1 MQNKRCKTLAV
12 LFGLGI
18 FAFSTNAATLTGID
32 VGTPSNPGSVKTS
45 TDANGKTVYEVT
57 GGGGDIWGA
66 SDNFYYAY
74 QKVTGDFDY
83 VVKVASHIGNSG
95 DGGWSKA
102 ELMVRLDDGSGT
114 PQGGDPFIANMATRP
129 SSDTANSAPA
139 GVNYR
144 GPQWRAVRDDQCS
157 WTTPSPGYPPN
168 LANNW
173 LRLERVGSVF
183 YMYTSDDGKAWN
195 MYNPYSPQ
203 GWDTAG
209 SWPAGTD
216 NVGVSV
222 FTNAWPSTI
231 MLGLAV
237 TAHNDADVSV
247 VKFTDFG
254 PYTPTPV
261 AITSD
266 LKASVSLAQNS
277 ELKLSVTATG
287 DPVHYQ
293 WIKDGKPLAQAVTP
307 TYTVALAQLSDAGK
321 YKVRVYGGGKEVMSA
336 ESTVTVTVDTTAP
349 TIKAVIPEGDFL
361 GMRVEFS
368 EPVSD
373 SALTAANYKLDQG
386 ITVSSVSRI
395 SSSIVKLNTSKM
407 GEGVNYQ
414 LTVNGVKDTANPA
427 NTIASDSKKAFKSV
441 VFETGMVTYQRWDNV
456 NGDPGDI
463 NAFTTAVANGT
474 IRPSDINTA
483 VTQFGGPWGA
493 ADNYS
498 SKVSGW
504 FIPATSGNYVFFLSA
519 DDQANLY
526 LSTDDQPANKK
537 LIAQEGGWSNQY
549 QWSTPGSGDAA
560 TKRSDQ
566 FGAIEWPYGNQI
578 TLQAGKRYYMEI
590 LHDEGGG
597 GDGSDVTFIKEGAT
611 DPTQDSAGMAM
622 RGSVIGTYLDPNAS
636 SITFTQQPVNTQGVD
651 GKKVTFKVAATG
663 VSAYG
668 STMYYQWQ
676 KNGVNIPDATSAS
689 YTTPILTLS
698 DSNAKYKCVITVPAL
713 SMASE
718 EATLTVVPDTFA
730 PVVTG
735 VGSLVKGNAIELG
748 VSFDESVDPTSAA
761 TAANY
766 TLSKGTVTAA
776 RFLSMSPAS
785 VALSVSGVS
794 AGDVVTVTVKN
805 VKDLK
810 GNAIT
815 SANKEVKVSN
825 QFKMAA
831 IGGTDY
837 VEVNG
842 ESAALWPDDAIAA
855 GSADF
860 DLISSGS
867 ANWNN
872 YDEATFVYEEV
883 TGNFDKV
890 VRVEY
895 QDATSQW
902 ARAGLLARSGLDA
915 NVTRAQVDGGYT
927 MAKSMILRV
936 NPAVQWNGTAAN
948 NSYEWVW
955 RDTDGGNYSSG
966 EGGGAPAYPNAW
978 LRMARTN
985 QTFYAYRSSDGTTW
999 TACGTH
1005 TFTDAEPMP
1014 DKLFVGMYYCPEFGN
1029 NDSKNGFGHSALAK
1043 FRQYGTFSAVKP
1055 VPGPM
1060 TIVKGASGITI
1071 DWQGS
1076 GILESATTVNGPWTA
1091 AGTAKPFVAQPTGTQ
1106 MFFRLKA
1113 Q

>member
-1 MQNKRCKTLAV
+1 
-12 LFGLGI
+12 
-18 FAFSTNAATLTGID
+18 
-32 VGTPSNPGSVKTS
+32 
-45 TDANGKTVYEVT
+45 
-57 GGGGDIWGA
+57 
-66 SDNFYYAY
+66 
-74 QKVTGDFDY
+74 
-83 VVKVASHIGNSG
+83 
-95 DGGWSKA
+95 
-102 ELMVRLDDGSGT
+102 
-114 PQGGDPFIANMATRP
+114 
-129 SSDTANSAPA
+129 
-139 GVNYR
+139 
-144 GPQWRAVRDDQCS
+144 
-157 WTTPSPGYPPN
+157 
-168 LANNW
+168 
-173 LRLERVGSVF
+173 
-183 YMYTSDDGKAWN
+183 
-195 MYNPYSPQ
+195 
-203 GWDTAG
+203 
-209 SWPAGTD
+209 
-216 NVGVSV
+216 
-222 FTNAWPSTI
+222 
-231 MLGLAV
+231 
-237 TAHNDADVSV
+237 
-247 VKFTDFG
+247 
-254 PYTPTPV
+254 
-261 AITSD
+261 
-266 LKASVSLAQNS
+266 
-277 ELKLSVTATG
+277 
-287 DPVHYQ
+287 
-293 WIKDGKPLAQAVTP
+293 
-307 TYTVALAQLSDAGK
+307 
-321 YKVRVYGGGKEVMSA
+321 
-336 ESTVTVTVDTTAP
+336 
-349 TIKAVIPEGDFL
+349 
-361 GMRVEFS
+361 
-368 EPVSD
+368 
-373 SALTAANYKLDQG
+373 
-386 ITVSSVSRI
+386 
-395 SSSIVKLNTSKM
+395 
-407 GEGVNYQ
+407 
-414 LTVNGVKDTANPA
+414 
-427 NTIASDSKKAFKSV
+427 
-441 VFETGMVTYQRWDNV
+441 
-456 NGDPGDI
+456 
-463 NAFTTAVANGT
+463 
-474 IRPSDINTA
+474 
-483 VTQFGGPWGA
+483 
-493 ADNYS
+493 
-498 SKVSGW
+498 
-504 FIPATSGNYVFFLSA
+504 
-519 DDQANLY
+519 
-526 LSTDDQPANKK
+526 
-537 LIAQEGGWSNQY
+537 
-549 QWSTPGSGDAA
+549 
-560 TKRSDQ
+560 
-566 FGAIEWPYGNQI
+566 
-578 TLQAGKRYYMEI
+578 
-590 LHDEGGG
+590 
-597 GDGSDVTFIKEGAT
+597 
-611 DPTQDSAGMAM
+611 
-622 RGSVIGTYLDPNAS
+622 
-636 SITFTQQPVNTQGVD
+636 
-651 GKKVTFKVAATG
+651 
-663 VSAYG
+663 
-668 STMYYQWQ
+668 
-676 KNGVNIPDATSAS
+676 
-689 YTTPILTLS
+689 
-698 DSNAKYKCVITVPAL
+698 
-713 SMASE
+713 
-718 EATLTVVPDTFA
+718 
-730 PVVTG
+730 
-735 VGSLVKGNAIELG
+735 
-748 VSFDESVDPTSAA
+748 
-761 TAANY
+761 
-766 TLSKGTVTAA
+766 
-776 RFLSMSPAS
+776 MSPAS